1 MGWTS
6 TPMAGGGRG
15 AGADHVSANTLPTNL
30 IMMKVCLDGETG
42 DSDCWSSYEFLI
54 SHSSG
59 CSSAGLSSSH
69 PHTPTAKN
77 KGGQVRYIPFQG
89 PGYCLLLSWFQDSG
103 DCLLLSWFKGDNLMF
118 CLTGWKPSCPWSR
131 RAFFVHMSLT
141 HSLLKRQLCFD
152 VDLNSKSNVEC

>member
-30 IMMKVCLDGETG
+30 IMMKVCLDGEIG
-42 DSDCWSSYEFLI
+42 DSDCWPSYEFPI
-54 SHSSG
+54 FHSSG

-77 KGGQVRYIPFQG
+77 KGGQVRY
-89 PGYCLLLSWFQDSG
+89 LSRDQDIA
-103 DCLLLSWFKGDNLMF
+103 F
-118 CLTGWKPSCPWSR
+118 CLVGSRTQEIAFCSAGSKEIISCFASQDGSHPIPGQGGPSSSTCLSLIPSR
-131 RAFFVHMSLT
+131 
-141 HSLLKRQLCFD
+141 KG
-152 VDLNSKSNVEC
+152 NSALILYHIA